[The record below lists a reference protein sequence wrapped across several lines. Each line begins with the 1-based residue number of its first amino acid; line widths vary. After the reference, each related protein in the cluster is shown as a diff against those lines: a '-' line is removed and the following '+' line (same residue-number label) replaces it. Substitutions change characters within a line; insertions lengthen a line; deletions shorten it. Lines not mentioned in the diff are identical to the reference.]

1 MTAIHLRPTAEP
13 LPRPRY
19 VWVAVLLE
27 LFTALGAIPVGLSLV
42 TDPSGSGIG
51 LPSAWIEASPFG
63 SYLLPGLYLLAM
75 NGVGMLLVAALSV
88 ARHPTAPWLTGILGT
103 GLVIWI
109 LVQLV
114 VMPEVSPLQAVFGSI
129 GVVLIGISALWLR
142 TTGQLRVR

>member
-1 MTAIHLRPTAEP
+1 MTAIHLRPTTEP

-27 LFTALGAIPVGLSLV
+27 VFTAVGAIPVGLSLV
-42 TDPSGSGIG
+42 SDPTGAGIG

-63 SYLLPGLYLLAM
+63 SYLVPGLYLLAM
-75 NGVGMLLVAALSV
+75 NGVGMLVVAGLSV
-88 ARHPTAPWLTGILGT
+88 ARHPTAPWLTGILGA

-109 LVQLV
+109 LVQLA

-129 GVVLIGISALWLR
+129 GVALIAIAALWLR
-142 TTGQLRVR
+142 RTGQLRAG